1 MNGGKYRGEG
11 GVRGTVEIKM
21 EEQTPSRD
29 RSSILG
35 SSQDHPAP
43 VGVTVKTKI
52 ERGDRYSAPE
62 IYNLEITLLEVVHG
76 KEAIERIKAQGVS
89 NKLPKAGYEYI
100 LVRIRFGYFS
110 KARGFGHAHEAYRI
124 GDGSFSATSA
134 DGNTE
139 YEIPSVIRQP
149 QPQLVGISF
158 SAGESREGWIVLQV
172 PETEK
177 EPLLSFHRE
186 YAENVY
192 GVWGS
197 VWFQLYDSSR

>member
-1 MNGGKYRGEG
+1 M
-11 GVRGTVEIKM
+11 
-21 EEQTPSRD
+21 
-29 RSSILG
+29 
-35 SSQDHPAP
+35 
-43 VGVTVKTKI
+43 TVKTKI

-62 IYNLEITLLEVVHG
+62 IYNLEITLLEVIRG
-76 KEAIERIKAQGVS
+76 KEALDRIKVQSISDA
-89 NKLPKAGYEYI
+89 LPKVGFEYV

-110 KARGFGHAHEAYRI
+110 KARGFEHAHEAYRI
-124 GDGSFSATSA
+124 GDGSFSAMSA
-134 DGNTE
+134 DGDTE
-139 YEIPSVIRQP
+139 YAIPSVIRQP

-177 EPLLSFHRE
+177 EPLLSFHRD

-197 VWFQLYDSSR
+197 VWFQLSDQIFGEFKKENET